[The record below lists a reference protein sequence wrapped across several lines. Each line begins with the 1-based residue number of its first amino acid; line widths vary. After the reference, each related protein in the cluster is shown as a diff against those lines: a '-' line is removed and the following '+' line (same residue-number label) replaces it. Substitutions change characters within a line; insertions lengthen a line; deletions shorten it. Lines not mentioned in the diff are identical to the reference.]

1 MKQGRCEYQ
10 EMQEKID
17 GGIDRIPRGKAS
29 EELTPGCLVLE
40 GGAFKGLYTQ
50 GVLDALMT
58 AGINLQCV
66 IGISAGGLAGVNY
79 VSGQIGRSARVAL
92 TYRHDS
98 RYVGL
103 KAFRHSH
110 SIVDVGF
117 LTEER
122 GIYEPLDKERF
133 FRPEQR
139 FLVEATKCLTGEAV
153 AFEKGK
159 CSDFF
164 QAVKASATMPY
175 IAPMVMIDGEPWLDG
190 GCARKIPYE
199 WALEQG
205 FDKILLIRTREIE
218 FRKENRE
225 DRLAEIIY
233 RKYPKIAAKIRRMN
247 IEANREFEEVEE
259 LHRQGRL
266 MRIAPSRPV
275 DVTRLEPDM
284 EKLGEL
290 YWLGYQDGT
299 DRMDA
304 IREYLK
310 G

>member
-10 EMQEKID
+10 EMQEKIY

-133 FRPEQR
+133 FSKESWAEKQQKKKWKRSYQVR
-139 FLVEATKCLTGEAV
+139 NSTYLNHHYGHNWSVRYLRGLINLLGYLVIILFT
-153 AFEKGK
+153 
-159 CSDFF
+159 
-164 QAVKASATMPY
+164 
-175 IAPMVMIDGEPWLDG
+175 APVSRAYKWRD
-190 GCARKIPYE
+190 
-199 WALEQG
+199 ALP
-205 FDKILLIRTREIE
+205 LIR
-218 FRKENRE
+218 
-225 DRLAEIIY
+225 AY
-233 RKYPKIAAKIRRMN
+233 RSGIR
-247 IEANREFEEVEE
+247 EE
-259 LHRQGRL
+259 LGPIHL
-266 MRIAPSRPV
+266 
-275 DVTRLEPDM
+275 
-284 EKLGEL
+284 
-290 YWLGYQDGT
+290 
-299 DRMDA
+299 
-304 IREYLK
+304 
-310 G
+310 